1 MDSTSSLG
9 RKTEELGGLSK
20 KTQYMVETALLVAVT
35 IIMGNTFLG
44 TIPTPLLKVSIVTVP
59 VALAS
64 MLIGPVAGIVCGL
77 AFGINSF
84 IGALNGSSGL
94 LSTLFNIN
102 PFGVFVT
109 AIVARV
115 LDAAVT
121 SFVYKFIH
129 KGKLKTASYYIT
141 GALMPLLNTA
151 FFMGSLCLFFFNTEF
166 VQGLAAN
173 YNATTPMAFV
183 IGMVGVQATIEAVVG
198 CVLGGT
204 LAMVLSKALHR
215 G

>member
-1 MDSTSSLG
+1 M
-9 RKTEELGGLSK
+9 
-20 KTQYMVETALLVAVT
+20 
-35 IIMGNTFLG
+35 
-44 TIPTPLLKVSIVTVP
+44 
-59 VALAS
+59 
-64 MLIGPVAGIVCGL
+64 
-77 AFGINSF
+77 
-84 IGALNGSSGL
+84 
-94 LSTLFNIN
+94 
-102 PFGVFVT
+102 T

-129 KGKLKTASYYIT
+129 KGKLKTASYYIA
-141 GALMPLLNTA
+141 GAMMPLLNTV
-151 FFMGSLCLFFFNTEF
+151 FFMGSLCLFFFNTEY

-183 IGMVGVQATIEAVVG
+183 IGMVGVQATVEAVIG

>member
-1 MDSTSSLG
+1 MQ
-9 RKTEELGGLSK
+9 K
-20 KTQYMVETALLVAVT
+20 VH
-35 IIMGNTFLG
+35 IIRAMGNTLLG
-44 TIPTPLLKVSIVTVP
+44 TIPTPFLKISIVTVP
-59 VALAS
+59 VALAA
-64 MLIGPVAGIVCGL
+64 MLIGPVAGIICGL

-94 LSTLFNIN
+94 LSTLFTIS

-129 KGKLKTASYYIT
+129 KGKLKIASYYIA
-141 GALMPLLNTA
+141 GAMMPLLNTV

-166 VQGLAAN
+166 ISLYVERNRLPAE
-173 YNATTPMAFV
+173 F
-183 IGMVGVQATIEAVVG
+183 II
-198 CVLGGT
+198 
-204 LAMVLSKALHR
+204 
-215 G
+215 